1 MKSFPAKQNLSQW
14 PLPALFL
21 SLFFKIRTQV
31 SEISTHAKHKL
42 QSGLVDVFKHPDR
55 WNSILGTSCLLFF
68 FFLSIFPPSVS
79 WRGLSKL
86 KKTIFVAHILVTL
99 VSKLIYTRLRLHAR
113 MHMHTVLCRAWS
125 KINGAEMSLKV
136 KRCLWI
142 CKWEAKNCSPLNW
155 STLSAFHPVI
165 CWFVKYSHMNGFAV
179 PCGPL

>member
-68 FFLSIFPPSVS
+68 FFFFQYSLQVWAEEDSANWRKLFLWHTYLSHLSVNS
-79 WRGLSKL
+79 FTHGWGCMPTCICTLYYVEPDQKLMEQKCPWKL
-86 KKTIFVAHILVTL
+86 KDAYEFANEKPKIA
-99 VSKLIYTRLRLHAR
+99 LR
-113 MHMHTVLCRAWS
+113 
-125 KINGAEMSLKV
+125 
-136 KRCLWI
+136 
-142 CKWEAKNCSPLNW
+142 
-155 STLSAFHPVI
+155 
-165 CWFVKYSHMNGFAV
+165 
-179 PCGPL
+179 